1 MALVHSRVAR
11 VFYSIPSKTGALGT
25 IYKIHTHPSL
35 NHHYRVFKNVLK
47 DDGANFV
54 LDPTL
59 VDQEL

>member
-25 IYKIHTHPSL
+25 TYKIHTHPSL

-47 DDGANFV
+47 DTTNFA
-54 LDPTL
+54 LDPAL
-59 VDQEL
+59 EEQEL